1 MKKFAGMCIVVV
13 LFSFLIVTSGF
24 AQAAK
29 TFTWKL
35 VSTWTPA
42 INLIEADKYFV
53 KLVNELSAGR
63 LKVTVHPAGELVPAM
78 EVFNAISKGTFEM
91 GGEWP
96 NYWAG
101 KNSAFDLL
109 GSYPM
114 GLCQYDY
121 VNWYYHAGGKDIYNY
136 LYGKFNMLYFTH
148 SVTPMESGIRTL
160 VPIKTLADYKGKKL
174 RMSGKAQGHILRKLG
189 ASQVMLAGGE
199 IYQAL
204 QMKTIDGAEFN
215 SDACDWGMGF
225 GEVTKYNIGP
235 GWHQP
240 SSLLGVMINKD
251 AWAKLP
257 EDLKKVVEYAAYAS
271 CSYMSAWFEQQNVE
285 ALEKFKKSGTQVFN
299 LNNNELKT
307 LEGYSWEY
315 LLEESKQNPDFL
327 KVAVSQ
333 FQYLKDFQG
342 IRSKQEPFGQGRN
355 PFTIPNLPGLK

>member
-1 MKKFAGMCIVVV
+1 MKKWAAILFIIMLGMC
-13 LFSFLIVTSGF
+13 LSAGPGF
-24 AQAAK
+24 AQPK
-29 TFTWKL
+29 TVNWKL
-35 VSTWTPA
+35 VTTWTPA
-42 INLIEADKYFV
+42 INLIEADKYFAKV
-53 KLVNELSAGR
+53 VGELSGGHF
-63 LKVTVHPAGELVPAM
+63 KITVHPAGELVPAM
-78 EVFNAISKGTFEM
+78 EVFNAVSKGSFEI

-101 KNSAFDLL
+101 KNSVFDLL

-121 VNWYYHAGGKDIYNY
+121 VNWYYFGGGKAIYNEM
-136 LYGKFNMLYFTH
+136 YGKFNMLYFTH

-160 VPIKTLADYKGKKL
+160 VPIKSLADYKGKKL
-174 RMSGKAQGHILRKLG
+174 RMSGKAQGHILKKLG

-240 SSLLGVMINKD
+240 ASLLGVMINKD

-257 EDLKKVVEYAAYAS
+257 DEYKKIVELAAQAG
-271 CSYMSAWFEQQNVE
+271 CSYMSSWFEDQNVA
-285 ALEKFKKSGTQVFN
+285 ALEKFKKAGTQVFN
-299 LNNNELKT
+299 LGREDLKV

-315 LLEESKQNPDFL
+315 LLEEAKRNPDFA
-327 KVAVSQ
+327 KAAVSQ
-333 FQYLKDFQG
+333 FQYLKDFRG
-342 IRSKQEPFGQGRN
+342 IRDKQEPFGQGRN
-355 PFTIPNLPGLK
+355 PFTIPALPGLK

>member
-1 MKKFAGMCIVVV
+1 MKKTVGTFSVVILISV
-13 LFSFLIVTSGF
+13 FLGGIAFG
-24 AQAAK
+24 QAK
-29 TFTWKL
+29 PIEWKMI
-35 VSTWTPA
+35 STWTPA
-42 INLIEADKYFV
+42 INLIEADKYFAKV
-53 KLVNELSAGR
+53 VNELAAG
-63 LKVTVHPAGELVPAM
+63 KMKITVHPAPELVPPNN
-78 EVFNAISKGTFEM
+78 VFDAISKGNFPI

-121 VNWYYHAGGKDIYNY
+121 VNWFYHAGGRDIYNY
-136 LYGKFNMLYFTH
+136 MYGKYNMVYFTH
-148 SVTPMESGIRTL
+148 VVTPMESGIRAN
-160 VPIKTLADYKGKKL
+160 VPIKSLADYKGKKL
-174 RMSGKAQGHILRKLG
+174 RMSGKAQGYMLKKLG
-189 ASQVMLAGGE
+189 ASQVMLAGAE

-215 SDACDWGMGF
+215 SDSCDWGMGF

-251 AWAKLP
+251 AWNKLP
-257 EDLKKVVEYAAYAS
+257 ADLKKIIDLAAQAS
-271 CSYMSAWFEQQNVE
+271 CSYMSSWYEVDNTA
-285 ALEKFKKSGTQVFN
+285 AIEKFKKAGTQVFK
-299 LNNNELKT
+299 LSNEDLKT
-307 LEGYSWEY
+307 LEQYSWEY
-315 LLEESKQNPDFL
+315 LLEEAKKNPDWL

-333 FQYLKDFQG
+333 FQYLKDFR
-342 IRSKQEPFGQGRN
+342 ITRDKQEPFGQGRN